1 MGSAFVF
8 SEGNTV
14 KDTSHRRELG
24 TLAQGAKALGCSP
37 RTIRRYIAAGTLTG
51 YRVGPRNLRVDM
63 AEVEALARP
72 IPAASG
78 EAA

>member
-1 MGSAFVF
+1 MKPTTGTKKLIPIA
-8 SEGNTV
+8 TAA
-14 KDTSHRRELG
+14 DT
-24 TLAQGAKALGCSP
+24 LGCSSK
-37 RTIRRYIAAGTLTG
+37 TIRRYVTAGMLTG
-51 YRVGPRNLRVDM
+51 YRVGPRNLRVDL